1 MSLTPTKPQ
10 KFPQYTPIYTTLAY
24 GRGFVFIMPN
34 KEVFELPRIRRAG
47 STPEGKLLK
56 YVLDHPSGAIA
67 TDVVMRAVGAF
78 WMPLALKAAG
88 ISEERLKEAVLVA
101 VGELES
107 QALLLKR
114 LCGMEMLY
122 PPIST
127 VSPAVAIALGESNF
141 QSVEEVGN
149 KRSLINQSEQ
159 ETDNNGFPQVPI
171 SNEVAQ
177 HIDAL
182 GWNAFE

>member
-1 MSLTPTKPQ
+1 
-10 KFPQYTPIYTTLAY
+10 
-24 GRGFVFIMPN
+24 MPN

-56 YVLDHPSGAIA
+56 YVLDHPSGGIA
-67 TDVVMRAVGAF
+67 TDVVIRAVSAF

-114 LCGMEMLY
+114 LCGIEMLY
-122 PPIST
+122 PPVPT
-127 VSPAVAIALGESNF
+127 VSSAVAMGESSF
-141 QSVEEVGN
+141 QPVEEVGN
-149 KRSLINQSEQ
+149 KRSLINQIEP
-159 ETDNNGFPQVPI
+159 ETDNNGFPQAPI

-177 HIDAL
+177 RIDAL